1 MSIEETEAASA
12 AVVKNPA
19 NRVSLADIEA
29 NILWERTF
37 SGAPFL
43 CTNSIDPAICPTI
56 AYGAINT
63 LTICV
68 IVLRN
73 GFTIIGKSAPADPDN
88 FNRDLSCKFAREDAI
103 RQIWPLMGY
112 AKREEL
118 ARINGDEGDELLA
131 LREEVEGLREKCG
144 RLELA
149 QQTREWEADEKP

>member
-29 NILWERTF
+29 NIAYERVSKLSNF
-37 SGAPFL
+37 DGAWPWKVP
-43 CTNSIDPAICPTI
+43 SDAIVASLEST
-56 AYGAINT
+56 
-63 LTICV
+63 TICI

-73 GFTIIGKSAPADPDN
+73 GFCVIGKAAPADPAN
-88 FNRDLSCKFAREDAI
+88 YNQQLGEKFAREDAI

-112 AKREEL
+112 AKREKL